1 MPEISALLEA
11 LIMHIK
17 AENLTKSFGGTVIL
31 EKLTAEVKSGEH
43 VALVGRNGCGK
54 TTLLR
59 LLARVE
65 TPDYGRVIQAK
76 DSKVGYL
83 HQIPSYPDYVVKD
96 VLFEAF
102 SELIGIERRMK
113 ELEFKMATDD
123 SERILR
129 SYGELQETFLELGG
143 YEIESKLTSISNGLG
158 ITRFF
163 QQKFDALSGGE
174 KTKVMLGQILLKN
187 PDILLLDEPTNHLD
201 LSAVEWLEQHIQQF
215 PGTVVLVSHDRQF
228 MNQVAGKVIELED
241 GQCWVS
247 HGNYDSFLVNKEA
260 KLEQQF
266 SEYKEQQKKIKK
278 IKEAIRRLRQWAN
291 EASPPN
297 PDLFRKAKSMEKML
311 ARIEMVKKPK
321 TEKTMRLR
329 LEASERSGKEVV
341 LIERVSHQY
350 SLEHSPIFS
359 DISMNVYWKDRLA
372 IVGNNGTGKSTLL
385 KLIMNQIAPSE
396 GRIHIGSNVTIGY
409 LAQQFDTLNVE
420 LRLIDAFREE
430 ITMTEAD
437 ARHVLA
443 QFLFYGHDVFKKV
456 KDLSGGEK
464 MRLRL
469 AQLMQQ
475 NINLLLLDEP
485 TNHLDIESRE
495 VLEETLE
502 HFEGTIIAVSHDR
515 YFLQKLFNK
524 IAWIDQKQ
532 ITVHDGDYEFA
543 QRKHVE
549 C

>member
-1 MPEISALLEA
+1 
-11 LIMHIK
+11 MHIK
-17 AENLTKSFGGTVIL
+17 AENITKSFGGTVVL
-31 EKLTAEVKSGEH
+31 EQLTMEVKSGEH

-54 TTLLR
+54 TTLLS

-65 TPDYGRVIQAK
+65 TPDNGRIIQSK
-76 DSKVGYL
+76 DSKIGYL
-83 HQIPSYPDYVVKD
+83 HQIPSYPDHLVKD
-96 VLFEAF
+96 VLLVAF
-102 SELIGIERRMK
+102 SDLLAIERRMK
-113 ELEFKMATDD
+113 EYELQMATDV
-123 SERILR
+123 SERIL
-129 SYGELQETFLELGG
+129 SQYGELQETFMELGG
-143 YEIESKLTSISNGLG
+143 YEMESKLTSIANGLG
-158 ITRFF
+158 ITHFF
-163 QQKFDALSGGE
+163 QKEFEDLSGGE

-201 LSAVEWLEQHIQQF
+201 LSAIEWLEQHIQQF
-215 PGTVVLVSHDRQF
+215 PGTVILVSHDRQF
-228 MNQVAGKVIELED
+228 MNRVVGKVIEVED

-247 HGNYDSFLVNKEA
+247 HGNYDAFLMNREA

-278 IKEAIRRLRQWAN
+278 IKESIRRLRQWAN

-311 ARIEMVKKPK
+311 ARMEVVKKPK
-321 TEKTMRLR
+321 TEKAMRLQ
-329 LEASERSGKEVV
+329 LEAGERSGKEVV
-341 LIERVSHQY
+341 RVEELSHRFKSEQQV
-350 SLEHSPIFS
+350 IF
-359 DISMNVYWKDRLA
+359 DNISMSVYWQDRLA
-372 IVGNNGTGKSTLL
+372 IVGDNGTGKSTLL
-385 KLIMNQIAPSE
+385 KMILKELEPSE
-396 GRIHIGSNVTIGY
+396 GLIHTGSNVTIGY
-409 LAQQFDTLNVE
+409 LAQQFETVNDE

-430 ITMTEAD
+430 IAMTEPD

-495 VLEETLE
+495 VLEETLDN
-502 HFEGTIIAVSHDR
+502 FEGTLIAVSHDR

-524 IAWIDQKQ
+524 IAWIDQKKM
-532 ITVHDGDYEFA
+532 TVHDGDFEFA
-543 QRKHVE
+543 RRKQVE
-549 C
+549 V

>member
-1 MPEISALLEA
+1 
-11 LIMHIK
+11 MHIK

-31 EKLTAEVKSGEH
+31 EQLTMEVKSGEH

-54 TTLLR
+54 TTLLS

-65 TPDYGRVIQAK
+65 SPDEGRIIQAK
-76 DSKVGYL
+76 DSKIGYL
-83 HQIPSYPDYVVKD
+83 HQIPSYPDHLVKD
-96 VLFEAF
+96 VLLEAF
-102 SELIGIERRMK
+102 SELLAIERRMK
-113 ELEFKMATDD
+113 ELELQMATDV
-123 SERILR
+123 SERIL
-129 SYGELQETFLELGG
+129 SQYGELQETFMELGG

-158 ITRFF
+158 ITHFF

-201 LSAVEWLEQHIQQF
+201 LSAIEWLEQHIQQF

-228 MNQVAGKVIELED
+228 MNRVVGKVIELED
-241 GQCWVS
+241 GQCWLS
-247 HGNYDSFLVNKEA
+247 HGNYDAFLFNREA

-278 IKEAIRRLRQWAN
+278 VKEAIRRLRQWAN

-311 ARIEMVKKPK
+311 ARIEVVKKPK
-321 TEKTMRLR
+321 TEKAMRLR
-329 LEASERSGKEVV
+329 LEASDRSGKEVV
-341 LIERVSHQY
+341 RIEQLTHRF
-350 SLEHSPIFS
+350 SLEQPPIF
-359 DISMNVYWKDRLA
+359 DGISMSVYWQDRLA

-385 KLIMNQIAPSE
+385 KMILNQLVPSE

-409 LAQQFDTLNVE
+409 LAQQFETLNDE

-430 ITMTEAD
+430 IAMTEPD

-475 NINLLLLDEP
+475 NINLLILDEP

-495 VLEETLE
+495 VLEDTLE
-502 HFEGTIIAVSHDR
+502 NFEGTMIAVSHDR
-515 YFLQKLFNK
+515 YFLQKLFTK
-524 IAWIDQKQ
+524 IAWIDHKKM
-532 ITVHDGDYEFA
+532 TVHDGDFEFA
-543 QRKHVE
+543 QRKQVGQ
-549 C
+549 

>member
-1 MPEISALLEA
+1 MQ
-11 LIMHIK
+11 IK
-17 AENLTKSFGGTVIL
+17 AENLTKSFGGSVIL
-31 EKLTAEVKSGEH
+31 EQLTMEVKAGEH

-54 TTLLR
+54 TTLLS
-59 LLARVE
+59 LLARIE
-65 TPDYGRVIQAK
+65 SPDEGRIVQAK

-83 HQIPSYPDYVVKD
+83 HQIPSYPDLLVKD
-96 VLFEAF
+96 VLLEAF
-102 SELIGIERRMK
+102 VELIAIEIRMK
-113 ELEFKMATDD
+113 ELELQMATDI
-123 SERILR
+123 SERILNQ
-129 SYGELQETFLELGG
+129 YGELQESFMEQGG
-143 YEIESKLTSISNGLG
+143 YEMESKLISIANGLA
-158 ITRFF
+158 ITSFL

-201 LSAVEWLEQHIQQF
+201 LTAIQWLEQHIQQF
-215 PGTVVLVSHDRQF
+215 QGTVVLVSHDRQF
-228 MNQVAGKVIELED
+228 MNHVVNKVIELED
-241 GQCWVS
+241 GQCWES
-247 HGNYDSFLVNKEA
+247 HGNYDAFLLNREA

-297 PDLFRKAKSMEKML
+297 PDLFRKAKTMEKML
-311 ARIEMVKKPK
+311 ARIEIVKKPK
-321 TEKTMRLR
+321 TEKAMRLQ

-341 LIERVSHQY
+341 RIERVSHRY
-350 SLEHSPIFS
+350 SLEKQPIFE
-359 DISMNVYWKDRLA
+359 DISISVYWRDRLA
-372 IVGNNGTGKSTLL
+372 IVGDNGTGKSTLL
-385 KLIMNQIAPSE
+385 KMILHQLEPSYGQIQM
-396 GRIHIGSNVTIGY
+396 GSNVTIGY
-409 LAQQFDTLNVE
+409 LAQQFDTLNHE
-420 LRLIDAFREE
+420 MRLIDAFREE
-430 ITMTEAD
+430 IKMTEPD

-495 VLEETLE
+495 VLEDTLE
-502 HFEGTIIAVSHDR
+502 NFGGTLIAVSHDR
-515 YFLQKLFNK
+515 YFLQKLFTK
-524 IAWIDQKQ
+524 IAWIEGKQ
-532 ITVHDGDYEFA
+532 ITVHDGDFEFA
-543 QRKHVE
+543 QRKQIE
-549 C
+549 T